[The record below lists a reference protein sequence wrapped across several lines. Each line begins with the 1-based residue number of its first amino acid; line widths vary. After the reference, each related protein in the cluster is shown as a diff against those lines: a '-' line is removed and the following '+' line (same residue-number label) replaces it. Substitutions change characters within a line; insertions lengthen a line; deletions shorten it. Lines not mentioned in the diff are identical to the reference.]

1 MSKKNGTASSTKEG
15 SIRRRDFLAGAG
27 AMALSLPVMARAAIA
42 QDAGPGTAPDG
53 AKVARLGIYPA
64 IGICRVGGSDKWFYA
79 PEVPGLPPAPED
91 GSFKDGTEKIKKQVQ
106 RFRIYAF
113 DKEGRVIREIT
124 APEATIE
131 WTVHVANT
139 KAAWYG
145 FNNPMDNGDLA
156 PGIPGQKR
164 NQYFVGDQ
172 QRLDNLV
179 IDGKPTTIEG
189 RDTNSDGSND
199 DFAMSGTFWGSEA
212 VGLGELRTDGA
223 GRLLVVPPDGVS
235 KSPTGAAIT
244 SFADNN
250 GWHDDWCDGPVTATV
265 TLPDGTAVEPDFDGT
280 AEPAWVA
287 CVGPNFAPEIA
298 PVSTMYDV
306 IYDMNVRLK
315 WQDRPEKPSFTKDI
329 YPTLQRLGQMQ
340 WLTDAANLREAWMG
354 RYFDFADPALIERL
368 SKHEHADLR
377 AQAFAQIRPPFQ
389 FSGDTQATYFTE
401 QQLKVPYM
409 LGDGINYDGSP
420 YQWFQMAH
428 LQYQFLIDWKDGN
441 YVDDWKPD
449 GTGITSFEE
458 IPLDQQPMA
467 LTEAAL
473 LPLSGGAFH
482 PGVELTYYLRHEN
495 MYARA
500 HPVADKP
507 PAEPFRI
514 ALGDRPTLIQDL
526 GQLLTPELTLV
537 GVPDK
542 GIAPAVGPCM
552 PGDMTR
558 WMGLPWQCD
567 AFSCQQVLM
576 QSDFPTAV
584 WWPALLPIDV
594 LPVDFLET
602 QVIKGETRDGQ
613 KLSREERVK
622 FYSQRAD
629 WKRGVAGIGYH
640 ANASYWDGIT
650 NMIQLWERMGF
661 VVKREVPKE
670 VAEELGIPV
679 EAFAEV
685 DRADNMEFRFIWTP
699 PEGQLPN

>member
-1 MSKKNGTASSTKEG
+1 MGDGQTPKTGMK
-15 SIRRRDFLAGAG
+15 RRDFLAGAG
-27 AMALSLPVMARAAIA
+27 AMALSGPLLARAAVA
-42 QDAGPGTAPDG
+42 QGTGPGIAPAG
-53 AKVARLGIYPA
+53 ARVARLGIYPA
-64 IGICRVGGSDKWFYA
+64 IGICRVGGSKLWFHA
-79 PEVPGLPPAPED
+79 PEVPGLPPQPAD
-91 GSFKDGTEKIKKQVQ
+91 GQFKDGTEKIKKQVQ

-113 DKEGRVIREIT
+113 DRDGRVIKEIT
-124 APEATIE
+124 AADGTIQ

-145 FNNPMDNGDLA
+145 FNNPMDNGELA
-156 PGIPGQKR
+156 PGIPGQRR
-164 NQYFVGDQ
+164 NQYFTRPE

-179 IDGKPTTIEG
+179 IDGGATTISG
-189 RDTNSDGSND
+189 TDTNPDGSD
-199 DFAMSGTFWGSEA
+199 EAFAMGGTFWGSEA
-212 VGLGELRTDGA
+212 VGLGHLQTDAA
-223 GRLLVVPPDGVS
+223 GHLLVVPPDGVS
-235 KSPTGAAIT
+235 KSPTGAGIT

-265 TLPDGTAVEPDFDGT
+265 TLSDALPVEPDLDTT
-280 AEPAWVA
+280 ADAAWVA

-306 IYDMNVRLK
+306 IYDMNVRLD
-315 WQDRPEKPSFTKDI
+315 WQQRPAKPSFTKDI

-354 RYFDFADPALIERL
+354 EYFDFADPALIDRL
-368 SKHEHADLR
+368 SDPANAQLR

-389 FSGDTQATYFTE
+389 FSGNTVADYFTE

-420 YQWFQMAH
+420 YQWFQMVH

-441 YVDDWKPD
+441 YVDDWNPD
-449 GTGITSFEE
+449 ETGITDFDE
-458 IPLDQQPMA
+458 IPLDQQPFA
-467 LTEAAL
+467 LTQAAL
-473 LPLSGGAFH
+473 MPLSGGAFH
-482 PGVELTYYLRHEN
+482 PGVELTYYLRHKN

-500 HPVADKP
+500 HPPTDGP
-507 PAEPFRI
+507 LPEPFRL
-514 ALGDRPTLIQDL
+514 ARGDRPTLLQDL
-526 GQLLTPELTLV
+526 GLLLTPELTLT
-537 GVPDK
+537 GDPDN

-552 PGDMTR
+552 PGDLTR

-594 LPVDFLET
+594 LPVAFLDDQVIRGET
-602 QVIKGETRDGQ
+602 QDGQ
-613 KLSREERVK
+613 KLDRDQRIK
-622 FYSQRAD
+622 FFNQRAD

-650 NMIQLWERMGF
+650 DMITLWERMGF
-661 VVKREVPKE
+661 VVKRQVPDE
-670 VAEELGIPV
+670 VARELGIPREV
-679 EAFAEV
+679 YAEV
-685 DRADNMEFRFIWTP
+685 QRGDTMEFRFKWKP
-699 PEGQLPN
+699 ADGQLPN

>member
-1 MSKKNGTASSTKEG
+1 MSGTGSNGGKG
-15 SIRRRDFLAGAG
+15 MKRRDFLAGAG
-27 AMALSLPVMARAAIA
+27 AMALSLPAFARAAVA
-42 QDAGPGTAPDG
+42 QGTGPGIAPEG

-64 IGICRVGGSDKWFYA
+64 IGICRVGGSSQWFHA
-79 PEVPGLPPAPED
+79 PEVPGLPPRPAD

-113 DKEGRVIREIT
+113 DRAGRVIREIT
-124 APEATIE
+124 AADASIE

-145 FNNPMDNGDLA
+145 FNNPMDNGNLA
-156 PGIPGQKR
+156 PGIPGRQR
-164 NQYFVGDQ
+164 NQYFVSDQ

-179 IDGKPTTIEG
+179 IDGGATTISG
-189 RDTNSDGSND
+189 TDTNRDGSNR
-199 DFAMSGTFWGSEA
+199 DFAMGGTFWGMEA
-212 VGLGELRTDGA
+212 VGLGQLRTDANGH
-223 GRLLVVPPDGVS
+223 LLVVPPDGVS
-235 KSPTGAAIT
+235 KSPTGAGIT
-244 SFADNN
+244 SFADND

-265 TLPDGTAVEPDFDGT
+265 TLNDGVP
-280 AEPAWVA
+280 AEADLSAAADPAWVA

-306 IYDMNVRLK
+306 IYDMNVRLG
-315 WQDRPEKPSFTKDI
+315 WQSRPDRPSFTKDI

-340 WLTDAANLREAWMG
+340 WLTDAANLREAWMEQ
-354 RYFDFADPALIERL
+354 YFDFADPALIDRL
-368 SKHEHADLR
+368 AKPENRELR
-377 AQAFAQIRPPFQ
+377 AQVFAQIRPPFQ
-389 FSGDTQATYFTE
+389 FSGNSEAEYFTE

-441 YVDDWKPD
+441 YVDDWNPD
-449 GTGITSFEE
+449 GRGIERFED
-458 IPLDQQPMA
+458 IPLDQQPFA

-473 LPLSGGAFH
+473 MPLSGGAFH
-482 PGVELTYYLRHEN
+482 PGVELTYYLRHRA

-500 HPVADKP
+500 NPKP
-507 PAEPFRI
+507 NEPLPEPFRI
-514 ALGDRPTLIQDL
+514 ALGDRPTLLQDL
-526 GQLLTPELTLV
+526 GRLLTPELTLV
-537 GVPDK
+537 GDPDN
-542 GIAPAVGPCM
+542 GIAPAVGPAM
-552 PGDMTR
+552 PGDLTR

-594 LPVDFLET
+594 LPVGFLEK
-602 QVIKGETRDGQ
+602 QVIRGETQDGQ
-613 KLSREERVK
+613 ALGREERIK
-622 FYSQRAD
+622 YFNQRAD

-650 NMIQLWERMGF
+650 NMIKLWERMGF
-661 VVKREVPKE
+661 VVKREVPE
-670 VAEELGIPV
+670 QVASDLGIPREV
-679 EAFAEV
+679 YAEV
-685 DRADNMEFRFIWTP
+685 GRADTMEFRFDWTP
-699 PEGQLPN
+699 SDGQLPN